1 MPDKPMAIAIWTT
14 LFVIGPALG
23 YVMNGLLLKVD
34 TDFYRQSSVALDAE
48 EDGQWI
54 GAWVR
59 SY

>member
-1 MPDKPMAIAIWTT
+1 
-14 LFVIGPALG
+14 
-23 YVMNGLLLKVD
+23 VD

-59 SY
+59 SYWILNEVNSNITPK